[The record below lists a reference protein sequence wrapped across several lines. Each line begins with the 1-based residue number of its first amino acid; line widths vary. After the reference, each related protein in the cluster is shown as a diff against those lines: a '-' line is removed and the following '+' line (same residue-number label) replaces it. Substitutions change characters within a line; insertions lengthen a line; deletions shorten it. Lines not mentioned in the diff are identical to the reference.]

1 MSEGIALKRS
11 TDSSAIC
18 VEGRSIFSGD
28 SVGYQGLVS
37 PVRRKAPF
45 FMQFLLGMADL
56 VLAEF
61 QLNPFAGRG
70 LSLWRLRFGKAMSR
84 LG

>member
-1 MSEGIALKRS
+1 MILE
-11 TDSSAIC
+11 
-18 VEGRSIFSGD
+18 
-28 SVGYQGLVS
+28 VGYQGLVS

-61 QLNPFAGRG
+61 HLKPF
-70 LSLWRLRFGKAMSR
+70 
-84 LG
+84 